1 MATLNELIVKLTLDA
16 SDFSSKKDKV
26 DKGLKDTGNEAE
38 KASIKLKKTGKE
50 GSQGFDSIA
59 KSAIKFLAIIGGTV
73 AIKRFAQEIIDSSA
87 ALNRLSENINLS
99 VSTISA
105 WSNAAELSGGSAQG
119 LQGTMEMLSRSQ
131 TQLKLTGESSL
142 LPYFSAL
149 GISLSDVT
157 GKARPVDDVLL
168 DLSDRFSK
176 LDRTTAFNMAKMMG
190 LDEGT
195 TNVLLKGRTEV
206 ELIIKRQKEY
216 AAVTKQ
222 QAEASN
228 RLQHEL
234 IQSKQNF
241 EAFGRELFTD
251 AIPAIEKVL
260 HFFEKLGDWV
270 RTNKEFLK
278 DFLITTAIGF
288 TALGLA
294 SITVNWGL
302 IAAGLRAIVGALAAV
317 NWVAVGVVA
326 LAAAIALL
334 WDDYQTFQNGGDSLI
349 DWKKWEPGIKFA
361 IDGLKMIRDYMADIV
376 YVAMAGADAVIKFF
390 KGDFK
395 GAKVAAEAFW
405 KGRQSDYNPANPSTP
420 SKKQSEP
427 LNNNSSSP
435 KEKQQ
440 DIQNGNPGSS
450 KESSAI
456 AYFQA
461 QGWTKEQA
469 AGIVANLKRESQ
481 LDANAVGDKGQAFG
495 IAQWH
500 KDRQDKFKAKFGKD
514 IKGSSLPDQL
524 AFVQYELT
532 QGDEKNAGKLLR
544 GTTTASGAGAV
555 VSANYERPRDKM
567 GEASKR
573 GQLADQLLQGIPNAS
588 NMASASGAMMVASA
602 NAPMIPTTN
611 NNKSIENNIGEVK
624 IYTQATDAE
633 GIAKDMNKSLN
644 YLFTAQGNVGLF

>member
-1 MATLNELIVKLTLDA
+1 MATLNELIIKLTLDA

-26 DKGLKDTGNEAE
+26 DKGLKETGNEAD
-38 KASIKLKKTGKE
+38 KASAKLKKTGKE
-50 GSQGFDSIA
+50 GSQGFDAIA

-87 ALNRLSENINLS
+87 ALDRLSENINLS

-241 EAFGRELFTD
+241 EAFGRELFTS

-405 KGRQSDYNPANPSTP
+405 KGRQSDYNSANPS
-420 SKKQSEP
+420 SKKQTPP
-427 LNNNSSSP
+427 LSNNSSSSQ
-435 KEKQQ
+435 EA
-440 DIQNGNPGSS
+440 
-450 KESSAI
+450 SAI

-469 AGIVANLKRESQ
+469 AGIVANLKKESS
-481 LDANAVGDKGQAFG
+481 LNSNAVGDNGQAFG

-500 KDRQDKFKAKFGKD
+500 KDRQAQFKAKFGKD
-514 IKGSSLPDQL
+514 IKGSSLSDQL

-532 QGDEKNAGKLLR
+532 QGDEKNAGNLLR
-544 GTTTASGAGAV
+544 GTTTASDAGAV
-555 VSANYERPRDKM
+555 ISANYERPRDKM
-567 GEASKR
+567 GEAYKR

-588 NMASASGAMMVASA
+588 NMASASGGMMVASG
-602 NAPMIPTTN
+602 NAPMIPTT